1 LFKYLNIEVD
11 DGVNTR
17 VCDKED
23 GMQRALMLAIMEL
36 YAEYRKSISNGENN
50 LFFIDEAEIHL
61 HPSAQR
67 RLKNVLLELSGEG
80 DQVFMN
86 THSSVFIADENER
99 QNIYQ
104 VFKENKQTKC
114 IMVKEQEKPN
124 VVFELLGGNFADLLL
139 PYNFLIVEGRTE
151 RTFLSNIIQ
160 RFYSDKP
167 KIQIIEA
174 QGDIN
179 KARRSFFAVT
189 EMFKPLHRSMNGNRV
204 ILICDFCE
212 DAQINSFV
220 ATYGAKENE
229 QIFRLPEKS
238 IEKYYPQ
245 PWKKNPRLMSGEDKV
260 LLAKTVAV
268 NITKEQFETKMSCYF
283 HALTNCWD
291 KAFKRE
297 LN

>member
-1 LFKYLNIEVD
+1 MFKYLNIEVD

-23 GMQRALMLAIMEL
+23 GMQRAVMLAIMEL

-151 RTFLSNIIQ
+151 KNL
-160 RFYSDKP
+160 
-167 KIQIIEA
+167 
-174 QGDIN
+174 
-179 KARRSFFAVT
+179 
-189 EMFKPLHRSMNGNRV
+189 FK
-204 ILICDFCE
+204 
-212 DAQINSFV
+212 
-220 ATYGAKENE
+220 
-229 QIFRLPEKS
+229 
-238 IEKYYPQ
+238 
-245 PWKKNPRLMSGEDKV
+245 
-260 LLAKTVAV
+260 
-268 NITKEQFETKMSCYF
+268 
-283 HALTNCWD
+283 
-291 KAFKRE
+291 
-297 LN
+297 

>member
-1 LFKYLNIEVD
+1 
-11 DGVNTR
+11 
-17 VCDKED
+17 
-23 GMQRALMLAIMEL
+23 
-36 YAEYRKSISNGENN
+36 
-50 LFFIDEAEIHL
+50 
-61 HPSAQR
+61 
-67 RLKNVLLELSGEG
+67 
-80 DQVFMN
+80 
-86 THSSVFIADENER
+86 
-99 QNIYQ
+99 
-104 VFKENKQTKC
+104 
-114 IMVKEQEKPN
+114 
-124 VVFELLGGNFADLLL
+124 
-139 PYNFLIVEGRTE
+139 
-151 RTFLSNIIQ
+151 
-160 RFYSDKP
+160 
-167 KIQIIEA
+167 
-174 QGDIN
+174 
-179 KARRSFFAVT
+179 
-189 EMFKPLHRSMNGNRV
+189 MFKPLHRYMYGNRV

-283 HALTNCWD
+283 HALMNCWD